1 MPHSNKVTHHTVME
15 PMNVIH
21 GIYPYWK
28 DLKVKELIQ
37 DYRKKYP
44 DSNTSNVN
52 AWHSTWDAHKKE
64 EGFNPLIEV
73 CADFL
78 YHNLQDN
85 AITVALVDLWCVQY
99 SSGDYTK
106 LHRHWPMSFSLC
118 YYADVEEGCSP
129 IRFSDQVEVTPEN
142 GMIIAFNG
150 LVQHEVLPTDS
161 HRTCVSMNWISLPQQ
176 EPIVI
181 PRRENG

>member
-1 MPHSNKVTHHTVME
+1 ME

-21 GIYPYWK
+21 GIYPHWE

-37 DYRKKYP
+37 DYREKYP
-44 DSNTSNVN
+44 ESNTSNVN
-52 AWHSTWDAHKKE
+52 AWHSGWDAHKKY

-176 EPIVI
+176 EPIVF
-181 PRRENG
+181 PRR